1 MSRLRIDTIRIEWVQ
16 RVRDGLRAHGY
27 YYEPEFCLETGDAQ
41 PVLDAARLL
50 GHLHVPSGTDPSS
63 PVILTQPS
71 VSAPQWRPFDRR
83 SAISWHN
90 DFSTRSWRPEL
101 SLSWVRRGDPDGQH
115 SGAWRVASASAIL
128 AKLRQTR
135 EGKRLCT
142 DLTARAEPFGYRD
155 AGSWRLFRVIV
166 GADQRLCRQGL
177 RFYGPALEE
186 GAWLRFGRVPERTR
200 DIVARI
206 KEAAD
211 AVGEVLCASTGA
223 LLIVDNRLSLHDRM
237 AQQVTGPG
245 NQRRQALLCFVKRL
259 HQPIVTS

>member
-1 MSRLRIDTIRIEWVQ
+1 MSRLQIERIRTEWVQ
-16 RVRDGLRAHGY
+16 RVRDSLRAHGY
-27 YYEPEFCLETGDAQ
+27 YYEPEFCIESNDAQ
-41 PVLDAARLL
+41 PVLTAAKLL
-50 GHLHVPSGTDPSS
+50 GHLHVPSGTDPNS

-71 VSAPQWRPFDRR
+71 VSAPPWRPFDRR
-83 SAISWHN
+83 SAIGWHN
-90 DFSTRSWRPEL
+90 DFSTRSGRPEL
-101 SLSWVRRGDPDGQH
+101 SLSWVRRGDAGGQNG
-115 SGAWRVASASAIL
+115 GAWRVASASAIL

-155 AGSWRLFRVIV
+155 AGSWHLFRVIV
-166 GADQRLCRQGL
+166 GAEQRLGRQGL

-200 DIVARI
+200 DIVAQI
-206 KEAAD
+206 EEAAD

-237 AQQVTGPG
+237 EQQVTVSEES
-245 NQRRQALLCFVKRL
+245 RRQAWLCFVKRL
-259 HQPIVTS
+259 HQPIL